1 MQQLILVMCYFPAA
15 CLLYV
20 QSMFKRHIKEAEDL
34 NTTEAKIM
42 KKNPWLPEI
51 QD

>member
-1 MQQLILVMCYFPAA
+1 MCYFPAA

-20 QSMFKRHIKEAEDL
+20 QSTLKWHIEEVEDL

-42 KKNPWLPEI
+42 KKDPWLPEI
-51 QD
+51 